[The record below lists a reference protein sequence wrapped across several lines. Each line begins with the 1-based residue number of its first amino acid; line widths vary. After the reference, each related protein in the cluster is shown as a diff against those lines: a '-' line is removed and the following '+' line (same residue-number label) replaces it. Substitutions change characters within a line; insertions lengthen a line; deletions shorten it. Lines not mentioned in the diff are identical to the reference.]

1 MPYKKSYGA
10 RKPTTSYTKRR
21 SYTPKKADRK
31 MPTAPYGFK
40 GSYYRSSKELKF
52 LDRTQAVEDDGVIGV
67 GSFANVSPTGTIHFI
82 SGVAQGTGESDRIGR
97 DLWLKSVQLRF
108 NIQLG
113 VKSTAATS
121 ELIGNHIRVI
131 VYSDKSQNGTANLV
145 TDVLETANYS
155 SLTSMKNASRIWIHH
170 DKLLSLSSN
179 GDRSLS
185 YTAYMKMNKKAVY
198 GGSDDKV
205 GSMQTNGLHV
215 LVISTTNEVGYDTP
229 TAYSFGAR
237 VRYTDA

>member
-1 MPYKKSYGA
+1 MPYAKYAK
-10 RKPTTSYTKRR
+10 RKPISSFKKR
-21 SYTPKKADRK
+21 SYPTQKAITK
-31 MPTAPYGFK
+31 SAPIAPYGFK
-40 GSYYRSSKELKF
+40 GSYYRSKKELKF
-52 LDRTQAVEDDGVIGV
+52 LDRDQRVDDDGVVGT
-67 GSFANVSPTGTIHFI
+67 GSFANVSPSGKIHFI
-82 SGVAQGTGESDRIGR
+82 NGIGQGTGESDRIGR
-97 DLWLKSVQLRF
+97 ECWIKSVQLRF

-113 VKSTAATS
+113 IPNPASSLV
-121 ELIGNHIRVI
+121 GNHIRVI
-131 VYSDKSQNGTANLV
+131 VYSDKAQNGTANLV

-198 GGSDDKV
+198 GGSDASIS
-205 GSMQTNGLHV
+205 SMQTNGLHV
-215 LVISTTNEVGYDTP
+215 LVISTTDETAYTTP

-237 VRYTDA
+237 VRYNDA